1 MVQALELYNSKH
13 FSFGKSFNP
22 SGNPIIYML
31 PFTDDETGV
40 QGSSV
45 TVPRNCLVLR
55 TWASL
60 VAQGLPWRLKR

>member
-1 MVQALELYNSKH
+1 MALNIFFLLPFFIIERRYYLVQALELYNSKH

-40 QGSSV
+40 QGS
-45 TVPRNCLVLR
+45 
-55 TWASL
+55 
-60 VAQGLPWRLKR
+60 